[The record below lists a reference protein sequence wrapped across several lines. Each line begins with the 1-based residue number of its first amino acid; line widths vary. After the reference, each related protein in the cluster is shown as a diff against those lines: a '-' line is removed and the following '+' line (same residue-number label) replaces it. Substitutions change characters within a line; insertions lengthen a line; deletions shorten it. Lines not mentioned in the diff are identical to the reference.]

1 MHLPALIQT
10 LTLECSLQATGLSS
24 EGRANQVTMP
34 ALNKAQKQQVANL
47 VRQRR
52 LGLISMEDFTSFSEA
67 VMGGTASQPEAV
79 DELLLDSVITQE
91 VIATTTCAAFHP
103 FMSFLSSGV
112 YPIRLV

>member
-1 MHLPALIQT
+1 MH
-10 LTLECSLQATGLSS
+10 
-24 EGRANQVTMP
+24 
-34 ALNKAQKQQVANL
+34 ALNEAQKQQVANL

-91 VIATTTCAAFHP
+91 VIATPTSAAFNALHE
-103 FMSFLSSGV
+103 FLVIGCVPDSPSVMCGNTRRKLPVQQHVCRAICYLFSS
-112 YPIRLV
+112 